1 MPNFLFKH
9 ISMSFVHLH
18 THSHYSLLDGLGT
31 IDKLVAKAKESDMP
45 ALALTDHGVMYG
57 AVEFY
62 QKMKAAGLKPIIGV
76 EAYVAP
82 NKHTDK
88 RPKVDERPYH
98 LVLLAKNNQGYNN
111 LLKLTSIAHLDGY
124 YYKPRID
131 WDLIEKYHEGLIA
144 LTACFGGEVPR
155 NIINNKKDKA
165 IEALKKFKNI
175 FKDDFYL
182 ELQDHPSLAET
193 ARLNATLIELSKEYN
208 VPLVATND
216 IHYVNA
222 DDNEAQDV
230 LLCLQTKRKLSDTNR
245 MSYMGE
251 DFSFRSTEQMKAS
264 FSHVPEAITNTLA
277 IADKC
282 NVELDFNTIHLPHYD
297 LPAGKSANDYLK
309 ELTIAGIEK
318 RYNHDDLPKELQE
331 RMDYELDIIQKTGYA
346 SYFLIV
352 QDFIN
357 WAKNNGIVVGPG
369 RGSAAGSLVSYLIG
383 ITNIDPLKYE
393 LLFERFLNPER
404 ISMPDI
410 DTDFSD
416 ARRDEVIQYAADK
429 YGQGN
434 VSQIITFGTLGARV
448 AIRDVGRVMGYS
460 YGYCDRIAKLIPM
473 FTDLKGALEDIPELK
488 EMYKNDPEATKL
500 IDMAKRVEGVARHSS
515 THACGVLI
523 TEKELTEYV
532 PVQYAS
538 SSDKS
543 IVSQYSL
550 HPVEDLGLLKMD
562 FLGLRNLTLIETS
575 VEIISKTVGDVIN
588 IDKIPLDDKKTFSIF
603 KKGDTTGVFQFESSG
618 MRRYLKQLKPSEL
631 EDIIVMVSLYR
642 PGPMEL
648 IPDYIDLKHKKK
660 KATYLHPKL
669 EEILGKTYGIIIYQE
684 QIMQIARRLAG
695 FTYGQADVL
704 RKAVGKKIK
713 KLMDEQESKLV
724 AGMVENG
731 ISQSVAKQIWQFI
744 LPFARYGFNRSH
756 AACYAMIS
764 YQTAYLK
771 ANYPPQFMAALLTS
785 DLHNS
790 DKISMEVAECE
801 KMGIKVLPPD
811 INESYRIF
819 TVVMDE
825 EFKTSPRI
833 RFGLE
838 AIKNVGN
845 NIASVIIAARKAGG
859 TFTSLEDF
867 LLRVKDKDLN
877 KKSLESLIKAGAFD
891 RFGERQQLLHN
902 IEKILDFV
910 KKNNTNTTQKD
921 LFAGTTIANKPK
933 LILDPADPADKQ
945 EKLSWEKDLLGIY
958 ISDHPINDYK
968 QYIGN
973 DFVTSSE
980 LVQTKNRETVKI
992 AGIVLSIKR
1001 IITNNGKPML
1011 FATIEDQTG
1020 SCEIIVFADTLDQYR
1035 TLWEEGNALYIEG
1048 KISNKDGQNKI
1059 ICEIAKLLNTHTP
1072 VQTKVNISA
1081 ITIILPKQLKKSIID
1096 DLKDLLLNNKGNCP
1110 VTIKTE
1116 DEKILSTDYK
1126 IKADHIVINK
1136 LQNIIPKENLVLDK
1150 DS

>member
-1 MPNFLFKH
+1 
-9 ISMSFVHLH
+9 MSFVHLH

-31 IDKLVAKAKESDMP
+31 IDKLVAKTKESGMP

-62 QKMKAAGLKPIIGV
+62 QKMKKAGLKPIIGV
-76 EAYVAP
+76 EAYIAP

-88 RPKVDERPYH
+88 RPKLDEKPYH
-98 LVLLAKNNQGYNN
+98 LVLLAKNNIGYAN
-111 LLKLTSIAHLDGY
+111 LLKLTSIAHIEGY

-131 WDLIEKYHEGLIA
+131 WELLEQYKEGLIV

-155 NIINNKKDKA
+155 NIRHGHKDKA
-165 IEALKKFKNI
+165 IEAIKKFKNL
-175 FKDDFYL
+175 FNDDFYL
-182 ELQDHPSLAET
+182 ELQDHPSLEGSAE
-193 ARLNATLIELSKEYN
+193 LNNTLIELSKQFDI
-208 VPLVATND
+208 PLVATND

-222 DDNEAQDV
+222 DDDEAQDV
-230 LLCLQTKRKLSDTNR
+230 LLCLQTKRRLSDTDR

-251 DFSFRSTEQMKAS
+251 DFSFRSADQMKES
-264 FSHVPEAITNTLA
+264 FKHIPEAIENTLK
-277 IADKC
+277 IAEKC
-282 NVELDFNTIHLPHYD
+282 NIELDFDTIHLPHYE
-297 LPAGKSANDYLK
+297 LPDNKDADEYLR
-309 ELTIAGIEK
+309 ELSIEGIKK
-318 RYNHDDLPKELQE
+318 RYIAEEMPEELQE
-331 RMDYELDIIQKTGYA
+331 RMDYELDIIKKTGYA

-357 WAKNNGIVVGPG
+357 WAKSNGIMVGPG
-369 RGSAAGSLVSYLIG
+369 RGSAAGSLVSYLVG
-383 ITNIDPLKYE
+383 ITNIDPLHYE

-410 DTDFSD
+410 DIDFSD
-416 ARRDEVIQYAADK
+416 ARRDEVIEYAANK
-429 YGQGN
+429 YGKQN

-473 FTDLKGALEDIPELK
+473 FTDLNGALKDIPEIK
-488 EMYKNDPEATKL
+488 EMYNNDPEATKL
-500 IDMAKRVEGVARHSS
+500 INMAKKVEGVCRHSS

-523 TEKELTEYV
+523 TEKALTEYV
-532 PVQYAS
+532 PIQYAS

-562 FLGLRNLTLIETS
+562 FLGLKNLTLIETS
-575 VEIISKTVGDVIN
+575 VEIISKTVGDIID
-588 IDKIPLDDKKTFSIF
+588 IDKIPLDNKKTFSIF

-618 MRRYLKQLKPSEL
+618 MRRYLKQLKPNEL

-648 IPDYIDLKHKKK
+648 IPDYINLKHGKK
-660 KATYLHPKL
+660 KAIYLHPKL
-669 EEILGKTYGIIIYQE
+669 EEILGKTHGIIIYQE
-684 QIMQIARRLAG
+684 QIMQIARKLAG

-713 KLMDEQESKLV
+713 KLMDEQEQKLIS
-724 AGMVENG
+724 GMVNNG
-731 ISQSVAKQIWQFI
+731 IDQSVAKQIWQFI

-771 ANYPPQFMAALLTS
+771 ANYPAQFMAALLTS
-785 DLHNS
+785 DLHNT

-825 EFKTSPRI
+825 DFKTNPRI

-845 NIASVIIAARKAGG
+845 NIASVIISARKEGG
-859 TFTSLEDF
+859 VFTSLEDF

-877 KKSLESLIKAGAFD
+877 KKSLESLIRAGALD
-891 RFGERQQLLHN
+891 RFEERGTLLNN
-902 IEKILDFV
+902 IEKILEFV
-910 KKNNTNTTQKD
+910 KRNNTETNQSD
-921 LFAGTTIANKPK
+921 LFAGTSIDSKPT
-933 LILDPADPADKQ
+933 LILEEGLPIDKQ
-945 EKLSWEKDLLGIY
+945 TQLAWEKDLLGIY

-968 QYIGN
+968 QYIGH
-973 DFVTSSE
+973 DFSDAHE
-980 LVQTKNRETVKI
+980 IAQGKNRQVVKI
-992 AGIVLSIKR
+992 AGIISGIKK
-1001 IITNNGKPML
+1001 IITGAGKPML

-1020 SCEIIVFADTLDQYR
+1020 SCEIIVFTNTLDETR
-1035 TLWEEGNALYIEG
+1035 TLWEDSTPLFIEG

-1059 ICEIAKLLNTHTP
+1059 ICETARLLNAMQP
-1072 VQTKVNISA
+1072 AQTKQKIKQIN
-1081 ITIILPKQLKKSIID
+1081 IILPAQLKKTIVD
-1096 DLKDLLLNNKGNCP
+1096 RLKDLLKASKGTCP
-1110 VTIKTE
+1110 VIIKTE
-1116 DEKILSTDYK
+1116 DNKILSDNITV
-1126 IKADHIVINK
+1126 KASPDFISK
-1136 LQNIIPKENLVLDK
+1136 LQRLIPASNLHLDK
-1150 DS
+1150 D